1 MEKLCGGVAKED
13 GEIVWWGASR
23 QAPYPKRWHIRSFK
37 EKSDG
42 ILALWHIRFS
52 SLKRWHIRPFPFI
65 YLLFRVFDKV
75 PFIPRGY
82 VDPPYMTA

>member
-1 MEKLCGGVAKED
+1 VVVWRKRMGRSCGGVPVGRPLIRND
-13 GEIVWWGASR
+13 GILDLS
-23 QAPYPKRWHIRSFK
+23 KK
-37 EKSDG
+37 KSDG